1 MANTGAMPMDSAVGP
16 RKPVLSLGQ
25 IAQMNL
31 GFLGLQFSFG
41 LQQANMSPIWAYLGA
56 EEKNFAFLS
65 IAGPLTGF
73 LVQPIIGAMS
83 DRTNSRWG
91 RRTPYF
97 LTGAIL
103 CMLGL
108 FFMPLSASVIMAFSL
123 LMILDVGNNVT
134 MEPYRAYVNDRL
146 NPEQRS
152 FGFLSQSAFT
162 GLAQCLAYL
171 SPTILVTL
179 FGLSREAAGAG
190 QIPTFTLVSFWIG
203 AALSITT
210 ILWSVFRVPELPLTS
225 EERTRIDAQP
235 KTVAA
240 TFAEIFSAMR
250 DMPSAM
256 KGLMLMSLFQW
267 YGMWG
272 YWNYV
277 TNSISRSVYG
287 TTDANTAAYNA
298 AVLTNGQVG
307 AFYNLIAFLSALV
320 MARYARRIG
329 AGRLHAICLTL
340 GGIAMLCMP
349 MIGEK
354 NLLFVAAIG
363 VGLAWGSIMGN
374 PYIILADSIPAE
386 RTGVYMGIF
395 NMFITGPMLLFA
407 ATIGFFYEPFLGG
420 DARNI
425 LTLSGVCLV
434 LAALA
439 VLRIKEGRPS
449 EPAPAPA

>member
-1 MANTGAMPMDSAVGP
+1 MSSAA
-16 RKPVLSLGQ
+16 KPHLSVSQ
-25 IAQMNL
+25 ILQMNL

-56 EEKNFAFLS
+56 DEKNFAFLS

-73 LVQPIIGAMS
+73 LIQPIIGSMS

-97 LTGAIL
+97 LAGAML
-103 CMLGL
+103 CSLGL
-108 FFMPLSASVIMAFSL
+108 FFMPLSASILMAFSL

-146 NPEQRS
+146 NADQRS

-179 FGLSREAAGAG
+179 FGLSREAAGEG
-190 QIPTFTLVSFWIG
+190 QIPSFTLVSFWIG
-203 AALSITT
+203 AFLSIVT
-210 ILWSVFRVPELPLTS
+210 ILWSIGRVPELPLS
-225 EERTRIDAQP
+225 KAEKARIDAQP
-235 KTVAA
+235 KTVVA
-240 TFAEIFSAMR
+240 TFAEIFAAMR

-287 TTDANTAAYNA
+287 TADANTAAYNS
-298 AVLTNGQVG
+298 AVLTNGQIG
-307 AFYNLIAFLSALV
+307 AFYNLIAFISALG
-320 MARYARRIG
+320 MARIARRVG
-329 AGRLHAICLTL
+329 AGRLHAVCLIF
-340 GGIAMLCMP
+340 GGVAMLAIP
-349 MIGEK
+349 QIAQREW
-354 NLLFVAAIG
+354 LFVAAIG
-363 VGLAWGSIMGN
+363 VGIAWGSIMGN
-374 PYIILADSIPAE
+374 PYIILADSIPPE

-395 NMFITGPMLLFA
+395 NMFITAPMLLFA
-407 ATIGFFYEPFLGG
+407 VTIGFFYEPLLGG
-420 DARNI
+420 DARNV
-425 LTLSGVCLV
+425 LMVSGACLL
-434 LAALA
+434 LAAMA
-439 VLRIKEGRPS
+439 VYRIKEGRPATIA
-449 EPAPAPA
+449 EVAP

>member
-1 MANTGAMPMDSAVGP
+1 MAGAGAGPMTISGGP
-16 RKPVLSLGQ
+16 KPVLSLAQ

-73 LVQPIIGAMS
+73 IIQPIIGAMS

-97 LTGAIL
+97 LIGAIL

-108 FFMPLSASVIMAFSL
+108 FFMPLSASILMAFSL
-123 LMILDVGNNVT
+123 LLILDVGNNVT

-146 NPEQRS
+146 NADQRS
-152 FGFLSQSAFT
+152 FGFLSQSSFT

-179 FGLSREAAGAG
+179 FGLSREAAGEG
-190 QIPTFTLVSFWIG
+190 EIPTFTLVSFWIG
-203 AALSITT
+203 AVLSITT
-210 ILWSVFRVPELPLTS
+210 ILWSVWRVPELPLS
-225 EERTRIDAQP
+225 AAERAHIDAQP
-235 KTVAA
+235 KTIAA

-250 DMPSAM
+250 AMPSAM
-256 KGLMLMSLFQW
+256 KGLALMSLFQW

-277 TNSISRSVYG
+277 TNAISRSVYG
-287 TTDANTAAYNA
+287 TADANTAAYNE
-298 AVLTNGQVG
+298 AVLTNGQIG
-307 AFYNLIAFLSALV
+307 AFYNLIAFVAALV
-320 MARYARRIG
+320 MARYARTIG
-329 AGRLHAICLTL
+329 AGRLHAACLIL
-340 GGIAMLCMP
+340 GGAAMLWMP
-349 MIGEK
+349 TIGDK
-354 NLLFVAAIG
+354 HLLFVAAVG

-374 PYIILADSIPAE
+374 PYIILADAIPPE

-407 ATIGFFYEPFLGG
+407 ATVGFFYEPLLGG

-425 LTLSGVCLV
+425 LTMSGVCLI

-439 VLRIKEGRPS
+439 VYRIKEGQPAARS
-449 EPAPAPA
+449 PAPA

>member
-1 MANTGAMPMDSAVGP
+1 MSEAAKP
-16 RKPVLSLGQ
+16 RLSVAQ
-25 IAQMNL
+25 ILQMNL

-41 LQQANMSPIWAYLGA
+41 LQQANMAPIWAYLGA

-73 LVQPIIGAMS
+73 LIQPIIGSMS

-97 LTGAIL
+97 LIGAVM
-103 CMLGL
+103 CCLGL
-108 FFMPLSASVIMAFSL
+108 FFMPLSASILMAFSL

-179 FGLSREAAGAG
+179 FGLSRSAAGEG

-203 AALSITT
+203 AFLSIAT
-210 ILWSVFRVPELPLTS
+210 ILWSITRVPELPLTDT
-225 EERTRIDAQP
+225 EKARIDAQP

-240 TFAEIFSAMR
+240 TFAEIFAAMR
-250 DMPSAM
+250 EMPSAM
-256 KGLMLMSLFQW
+256 RGLMLMSLFQW
-267 YGMWG
+267 FGMWG
-272 YWNYV
+272 YWNYI

-287 TTDANTAAYNA
+287 TADANSTAYNE

-307 AFYNLIAFLSALV
+307 AFYNLIAFVAALA
-320 MARYARRIG
+320 MARVARQFG
-329 AGRLHAICLTL
+329 AGRLHAVCLVI
-340 GGIAMLCMP
+340 GGLAMLAIP
-349 MIGEK
+349 HIGDK
-354 NLLFVAAIG
+354 SMLFVAAIG
-363 VGLAWGSIMGN
+363 VGLCWGSIMGN

-395 NMFITGPMLLFA
+395 NMFITAPMLLFA
-407 ATIGFFYEPFLGG
+407 FTVGFFYEPLLGG
-420 DARNI
+420 DARNVI
-425 LTLSGVCLV
+425 TMSGVCLI

-439 VLRIKEGRPS
+439 VYRIKEGRPQ
-449 EPAPAPA
+449 AANAALAA

>member
-1 MANTGAMPMDSAVGP
+1 MTAGKP
-16 RKPVLSLGQ
+16 RLSVAQ
-25 IAQMNL
+25 ILQMNL

-41 LQQANMSPIWAYLGA
+41 LQQANMAPIWAYLGA

-73 LVQPIIGAMS
+73 LIQPIIGSMS

-97 LTGAIL
+97 LAGAVL
-103 CMLGL
+103 CCFGL
-108 FFMPLSASVIMAFSL
+108 FFLPLSASILMAFSL
-123 LMILDVGNNVT
+123 LLILDVGNNVT

-162 GLAQCLAYL
+162 GLAQFLAYL

-179 FGLSREAAGAG
+179 FGLSRAAAGEG
-190 QIPTFTLVSFWIG
+190 QIPTFTIVSFWIG
-203 AALSITT
+203 AFLSIVT
-210 ILWSVFRVPELPLTS
+210 ILWSIARVPELPLT
-225 EERTRIDAQP
+225 EAEKAHIAAQP
-235 KTVAA
+235 KTVRA
-240 TFAEIFSAMR
+240 TIAEIFSAMR

-256 KGLMLMSLFQW
+256 RGLMLMSLFQW

-272 YWNYV
+272 YWNYI

-287 TTDANTAAYNA
+287 TADANTAAYNA
-298 AVLTNGQVG
+298 AVLTNGQIG
-307 AFYNLIAFLSALV
+307 AFYNIIAFFAAFI
-320 MARYARRIG
+320 MARYARKVG
-329 AGRLHAICLTL
+329 AGRLHAGALVV
-340 GGIAMLCMP
+340 GGLAMLAIP
-349 MIGEK
+349 HIGDK
-354 NLLFVAAIG
+354 GWLFVATVG

-374 PYIILADSIPAE
+374 PYIILADAIPPE

-395 NMFITGPMLLFA
+395 NMFITAPMLLFA
-407 ATIGFFYEPFLGG
+407 FTVGFFYEPLLGG

-425 LTLSGVCLV
+425 ITMSGVCLI

-439 VLRIKEGRPS
+439 VYRIKEGRVTMP
-449 EPAPAPA
+449 EQPVVT